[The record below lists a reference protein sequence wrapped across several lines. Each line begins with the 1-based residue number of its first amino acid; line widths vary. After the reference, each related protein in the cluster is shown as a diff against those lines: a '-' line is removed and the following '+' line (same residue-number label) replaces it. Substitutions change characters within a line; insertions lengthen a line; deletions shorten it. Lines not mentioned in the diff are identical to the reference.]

1 MSKPDP
7 FKHLEPLL
15 KRMDLLCRAAAN
27 LPDDAPRN
35 ERLRL
40 ILELEL
46 GRQAIGAART
56 ELRGRIARTRQ
67 TRTATHAYGR
77 AQQLRAAH
85 R

>member
-1 MSKPDP
+1 MTQPDP
-7 FKHLEPLL
+7 LKHLEPLL
-15 KRMDLLCRAAAN
+15 KRMDLLCRAAGN
-27 LPDDAPRN
+27 LPADAPRN

-46 GRQAIGAART
+46 GRQAIRSARKD
-56 ELRGRIARTRQ
+56 LRERIARTHQ

-77 AQQLRAAH
+77 AQMLSANH